1 MPADVMKIA
10 VYGREFNDS
19 VLPYVQEVF
28 DVLYESGA
36 EAVVYSKYFDFI
48 CGRNVKLN
56 TSVGTFEGNLDLLNG
71 VDVLLSLGGDGTL
84 LDTLSLIRD
93 SGIPVIGINFGR
105 MGFLANI
112 NKEEIRK
119 AITALRYKE
128 FTIDQRTLLSLE
140 SKHGLFEDENFALN
154 DITIHKRDNSAMMII
169 HAYMNDEFVNSY
181 WADGLIIATPT
192 GSTAYSLS
200 CGGPIIYPGAQ
211 NLVITPIAAHNLNVR
226 PLVVP
231 DDVSLVFEIEAR
243 SAKFLVSCDSRTE
256 IVDRSVKIILKKAAF
271 YVNLVRL
278 NNESYL
284 TTLRKKLLWGIDS
297 RNY

>member
-1 MPADVMKIA
+1 MKIA
-10 VYGREFNDS
+10 IYGREFNNS

-28 DVLYESGA
+28 NALGDTSTRII
-36 EAVVYSKYFDFI
+36 VYRKYLNFI
-48 CGRNVKLN
+48 KDKVKLPDN
-56 TSVGTFEGNLDLLNG
+56 IESFDGHDELVQKAE
-71 VDVLLSLGGDGTL
+71 VLISLGGDGTL

-93 SGIPVIGINFGR
+93 SHVPVIGINFGR
-105 MGFLANI
+105 MGFLASI

-119 AITALRYKE
+119 AIGALQNKE
-128 FTIDQRTLLSLE
+128 FTLDKRTLLSLE
-140 SKHGLFEDENFALN
+140 SKHDLFADENFALN

-169 HAYMNDEFVNSY
+169 HAYMNNEFVNSY

-200 CGGPIIYPGAQ
+200 CGGPIIYPSSQ
-211 NLVITPIAAHNLNVR
+211 NFVVTPIAPHNLNVR
-226 PLVVP
+226 PLIVP
-231 DDVSLVFEIEAR
+231 DDVSLAFEIEAR

-256 IVDRSVKIILKKAAF
+256 TVDRSVKIILNKANF
-271 YVNLVRL
+271 HVNLIRL

-284 TTLRKKLLWGIDS
+284 TTLRNKLLWGIDT